1 MDLQPLPLYEVLSVT
16 RLFTV
21 YLQTYQPGFRF
32 HGERHDIW
40 ELSYLISGNAGV
52 TAGEQL
58 YECSEGDMILHRP
71 GIFHS
76 CWAMGQSSFK
86 ILTITF
92 QGEGLDYTMPSGLFR
107 PSDQERAYLRLLM
120 EELPGLFAYRD
131 DETKPLVYAAPP
143 QSEGYQMVKNY
154 VELLCLSLRRRGGA
168 SALQPAKHAY
178 SERFANSVA
187 YLRAHVCD
195 GVSLQDLCRHVG
207 ESPGTVKHLFRTFTG
222 GGAMQYYRYLRC
234 QHCIALLEQGQS
246 MGDIAAAMNFSS
258 QNYLSTFFKREMGVS
273 PSEYLRQNA
282 SGPRGR

>member
-1 MDLQPLPLYEVLSVT
+1 
-16 RLFTV
+16 
-21 YLQTYQPGFRF
+21 
-32 HGERHDIW
+32 
-40 ELSYLISGNAGV
+40 
-52 TAGEQL
+52 
-58 YECSEGDMILHRP
+58 
-71 GIFHS
+71 
-76 CWAMGQSSFK
+76 
-86 ILTITF
+86 
-92 QGEGLDYTMPSGLFR
+92 
-107 PSDQERAYLRLLM
+107 M

-282 SGPRGR
+282 SGLGADKQPPLSPGGSGKRGRITAAFSSPYSRRRGTHKAFPSRQAPAQSANSAVDR